1 MTAET
6 QLVDQKRDISQFKK
20 LLENHS
26 GLLGHLLGRGRL
38 EIYNGL
44 SKRSVRFVLVENSK
58 KQNYLEFIQR
68 ECFKQNLFYGFNY
81 MVIYEGRTTNQA
93 RLATNYTQESAYIA
107 LYDYFYIKYQQ
118 NNRNKTRFRIQK
130 DILSLP
136 FTEKDLA
143 YWFAEVGDFRN
154 DKKEIVLNLAPC
166 FDENEGQLL
175 CEFIYQKLSLT
186 CKLRLFSSS
195 NEAKIKSNQ
204 LHKKVFQIVFLTDQL
219 HQFYDLT
226 KDPLK
231 NYAFA
236 SKLDKLLTLEI
247 YASV

>member
-58 KQNYLEFIQR
+58 KQNYLTFIQR

-107 LYDYFYIKYQQ
+107 LYDYFYIKYKQ
-118 NNRNKTRFRIQK
+118 NTRNKTRFRIQK
-130 DILSLP
+130 DILLLP

-154 DKKEIVLNLAPC
+154 DKKEIVLNLSPC
-166 FDENEGQLL
+166 FDEDEGQLL
-175 CEFIYQKLSLT
+175 CELINKKLSLT

-195 NEAKIKSNQ
+195 NEIKIRSDQ
-204 LHKKVFQIVFLTDQL
+204 SKKNVFQIVFLTDQL
-219 HQFYDLT
+219 QKFYDLIS
-226 KDPLK
+226 KYFK
-231 NYAFA
+231 NDTLV
-236 SKLDKLLTLEI
+236 SNLDKILTLEN
-247 YASV
+247 YALF